1 MLKVDRISVF
11 YGQIQAL
18 WDVSIEVELGEI
30 VAIIGANGAGKTSLI
45 KTVMGINKPASGS
58 IWFNDMNI
66 TKEPTHSIVKNGVTC
81 IPEGRRVFPKL
92 TVRENLEMGC
102 YSKRLNKNLME
113 RQLER
118 VYHLF
123 PRLKERKGQLGG
135 TLSGGEQQ
143 MLAIGRGLMNNPK
156 LLLLDE
162 PSLGLA
168 PIVVDDMFEIIQK
181 NNKEEKIPVLLV
193 EQNAY
198 SALEISNRA
207 YALELGHIVKSGFSQ
222 SLLRDSDIIKSY
234 LGG

>member
-1 MLKVDRISVF
+1 MLKVDKISVF

-66 TKEPTHSIVKNGVTC
+66 TKEPTHSIVRNGVTC

-113 RQLER
+113 SQLER

-168 PIVVDDMFEIIQK
+168 PIIVDDMFEIIQK
-181 NNKEEKIPVLLV
+181 INKEEKIPVLLV

>member
-58 IWFNDMNI
+58 IWFNDLNI

-113 RQLER
+113 SQLER

-181 NNKEEKIPVLLV
+181 INKEEKIPVLLV

>member
-58 IWFNDMNI
+58 IWFNDLNI
-66 TKEPTHSIVKNGVTC
+66 TKEPTRSIVKNGVTC

-113 RQLER
+113 SQLER

-181 NNKEEKIPVLLV
+181 INKEEKIPVLLV

>member
-181 NNKEEKIPVLLV
+181 INKEEKIPVLLV

>member
-1 MLKVDRISVF
+1 VLKVDRISVF

-181 NNKEEKIPVLLV
+181 INKEEKIPVLLV

>member
-181 NNKEEKIPVLLV
+181 INKEEKIPVLLV

-234 LGG
+234 LCG

>member
-58 IWFNDMNI
+58 IWFNDLNI

-113 RQLER
+113 SQLER

-135 TLSGGEQQ
+135 TLSGGEKQ

-181 NNKEEKIPVLLV
+181 INKEEKIPVLLV

>member
-58 IWFNDMNI
+58 IWFNDLNI

-113 RQLER
+113 SQLER
-118 VYHLF
+118 VL
-123 PRLKERKGQLGG
+123 R
-135 TLSGGEQQ
+135 S
-143 MLAIGRGLMNNPK
+143 ARGN
-156 LLLLDE
+156 
-162 PSLGLA
+162 
-168 PIVVDDMFEIIQK
+168 
-181 NNKEEKIPVLLV
+181 
-193 EQNAY
+193 
-198 SALEISNRA
+198 
-207 YALELGHIVKSGFSQ
+207 
-222 SLLRDSDIIKSY
+222 
-234 LGG
+234 

>member
-113 RQLER
+113 SQLER

-181 NNKEEKIPVLLV
+181 INKEEKIPVLLV

>member
-1 MLKVDRISVF
+1 VLKVDRISVF

-58 IWFNDMNI
+58 IWFNDLNI

-113 RQLER
+113 SQLER

-181 NNKEEKIPVLLV
+181 INKEEKIPVLLV

>member
-1 MLKVDRISVF
+1 
-11 YGQIQAL
+11 
-18 WDVSIEVELGEI
+18 
-30 VAIIGANGAGKTSLI
+30 
-45 KTVMGINKPASGS
+45 
-58 IWFNDMNI
+58 MNI

-113 RQLER
+113 SQLER

-181 NNKEEKIPVLLV
+181 INKEEKIPVLLV

>member
-113 RQLER
+113 DNWNAFIIFFLVLR
-118 VYHLF
+118 
-123 PRLKERKGQLGG
+123 
-135 TLSGGEQQ
+135 S
-143 MLAIGRGLMNNPK
+143 ARGN
-156 LLLLDE
+156 
-162 PSLGLA
+162 
-168 PIVVDDMFEIIQK
+168 
-181 NNKEEKIPVLLV
+181 
-193 EQNAY
+193 
-198 SALEISNRA
+198 
-207 YALELGHIVKSGFSQ
+207 
-222 SLLRDSDIIKSY
+222 
-234 LGG
+234 

>member
-58 IWFNDMNI
+58 IWFNDLNI

-81 IPEGRRVFPKL
+81 IPECRRVFPKL

-113 RQLER
+113 SQLER

-181 NNKEEKIPVLLV
+181 INKEEKIPVLLV

>member
-58 IWFNDMNI
+58 IWFNDLNI

-181 NNKEEKIPVLLV
+181 INKEEKIPVLLV

>member
-1 MLKVDRISVF
+1 MISTSNISLRVGKKALF
-11 YGQIQAL
+11 EDVNIKFTEGNCYGL
-18 WDVSIEVELGEI
+18 
-30 VAIIGANGAGKTSLI
+30 IGANGAGKTSLI

-58 IWFNDMNI
+58 IWFNDLNI

-113 RQLER
+113 SQLER

-181 NNKEEKIPVLLV
+181 INKEEKIPVLLV

>member
-45 KTVMGINKPASGS
+45 KTAMGINKPASGS
-58 IWFNDMNI
+58 IWFNDLNI

-113 RQLER
+113 SQLER

-181 NNKEEKIPVLLV
+181 INKEEKIPVLLV